1 MKIADRCTVEKQTV
15 DLLTAVGIYHSQEI
29 VTSMSECLGSVSTLS
44 RWELEEINDAL
55 LSMVN
60 DTD

>member
-1 MKIADRCTVEKQTV
+1 MKIADRSTIEKQTI
-15 DLLTAVGIYHSQEI
+15 DLLVVVGMYHSPEI